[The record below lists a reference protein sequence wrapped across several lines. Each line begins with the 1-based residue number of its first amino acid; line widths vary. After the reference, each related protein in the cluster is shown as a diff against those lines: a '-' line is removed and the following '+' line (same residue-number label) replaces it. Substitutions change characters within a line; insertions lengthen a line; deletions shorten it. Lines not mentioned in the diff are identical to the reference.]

1 MSLISL
7 LIALFSD
14 KHLSGNAWQFENYF
28 QRYIALFKKNK
39 TLTSFHQSS
48 LTYTVFLLLPPIA
61 LFALLT
67 FVGDGVLNLL
77 ISTLVLIVLL
87 GCKTTRDRYRAYLDS
102 AYRGDITTSEM
113 NHLQL
118 LEDKNLPP
126 LGFGQALVWLNYR
139 YYIAIMIFFIFFGAA
154 GALLYRLL
162 TSVTEYHEDCLA
174 DTNCDKDAVEQT
186 FDEKHN
192 EAFTAP
198 NISTGCT
205 SYQDVLFYVDWL
217 PVRISALG
225 YMFVGH
231 FSKAL
236 PTWLDTVFNSKNKA
250 NHEVLV
256 DVAQQSEDI
265 TVDSEDC
272 SAEPT
277 LLVRLAKRNVLL
289 ILSILSVLIL
299 AGIIH

>member
-7 LIALFSD
+7 LIALFAD
-14 KHLSGNAWQFENYF
+14 KHLAGNAWQFESYF

-39 TLTSFHQSS
+39 TLTSFHKSTA
-48 LTYTVFLLLPPIA
+48 TYAIFLLLPPVA
-61 LFALLT
+61 LFALLA
-67 FVGDGVLNLL
+67 FVGNGVLNLA
-77 ISTLVLIVLL
+77 ISTLVLMVTI
-87 GCKTTRDRYRAYLDS
+87 GCKPTRDRYRAYLDS
-102 AYRGDITTSEM
+102 AYRGDTTTSEM

-154 GALLYRLL
+154 GALFYRLL
-162 TSVTEYHEDCLA
+162 TSVTEYNEDCLV
-174 DTNCDKDAVEQT
+174 DTNCDKETVEQSQQT

-198 NISTGCT
+198 NVSTGCT
-205 SYQDVLFYVDWL
+205 SFQDILFYVDWL

-231 FSKAL
+231 FSRAL
-236 PTWLDTVFNSKNKA
+236 PTWLEAVFSNDKP
-250 NHEVLV
+250 NHEVLI

-265 TVDSEDC
+265 TVDNEDC

-289 ILSILSVLIL
+289 ILSVLSVL
-299 AGIIH
+299 